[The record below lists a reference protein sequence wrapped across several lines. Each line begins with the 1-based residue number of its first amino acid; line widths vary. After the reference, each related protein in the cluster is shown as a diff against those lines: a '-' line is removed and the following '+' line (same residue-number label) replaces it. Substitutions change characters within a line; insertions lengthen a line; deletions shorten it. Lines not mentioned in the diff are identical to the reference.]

1 MLLALPAESIL
12 LLVGLM
18 DRDGEKGIARSV
30 AAYWVSAD
38 VLICLSNEIT
48 SGKASATGVTT

>member
-18 DRDGEKGIARSV
+18 DRDGEKGICQISSCILG
-30 AAYWVSAD
+30 VSGC
-38 VLICLSNEIT
+38 VNLL
-48 SGKASATGVTT
+48 KQ